1 MLAQIILEEATLRI
15 VLVRC
20 FSPSYASLS
29 GPLARVRLNAQS
41 ISAIFVTYRCGTGLG
56 KRATTSLLV
65 GIGPGF
71 REVLFSN
78 ELVLTGS
85 PRNPLTR

>member
-29 GPLARVRLNAQS
+29 GPLVRVRLKAQS

-56 KRATTSLLV
+56 KRATTASQLV
-65 GIGPGF
+65 GVGVL
-71 REVLFSN
+71 EVQFTKL
-78 ELVLTGS
+78 
-85 PRNPLTR
+85 